1 MSNGSLELLKREVSD
16 KRAEGEYRE
25 TIEKGY
31 ILLEQAKRSGDSKA
45 MLAAYLNIAA
55 SYYFIGDIEEAFRCI
70 ESYREVCEDQ
80 GDESDHLNLYHVLF
94 LLYEY
99 TKDYPRAKE
108 TLLKTI
114 RTGKQLQKHKLIS
127 VAYGNMSHV
136 YLMEQRFAEALEA
149 ANKALGHAE
158 QSGALKPILW
168 MRIKMNVIKAQIGLG
183 NFKDSGEGLDKLLI
197 DPMLDDFMPE
207 KSQCFSIQGAWY
219 AEQKR
224 YKEAFAA
231 YTSAKDSAESYND
244 MQLLQSIEKERCRL
258 CELMEDIQLGYAV
271 QKQYIQLLNEVHH
284 SELAL
289 AALKL
294 DIKHNIVEYERK
306 ANTDYLTGLY
316 NRSYIEITT
325 NKWLKQAAATHEKIL
340 CLAFDIDDFKSINDS
355 NGHLF
360 GDEAIKLVSQACS
373 KVFREEDLIGRYGG
387 DEFVILIQGG
397 SLEIGEKKAMQLQQV
412 LGAIEFEGE
421 SATKPLTISIGISD
435 NLNGKVKSF
444 KELFHMAD
452 TCLYKAKQN
461 GKNQIVL
468 A

>member
-1 MSNGSLELLKREVSD
+1 MTNSGLEILKREVSD
-16 KRAEGEYRE
+16 RRAEGKYRE

-31 ILLEQAKRSGDSKA
+31 ILLEQAKRSSDSKS

-70 ESYREVCEDQ
+70 ESYREVCDAQ
-80 GDESDHLNLYHVLF
+80 GDESDQLSLYHVLF

-99 TKDYPRAKE
+99 NKDYPRAKE
-108 TLLKTI
+108 TLWKTI
-114 RTGKQLQKHKLIS
+114 RTGEQLQKHNLIS

-136 YLMEQRFAEALEA
+136 YLMEQRFAEALET
-149 ANKALGHAE
+149 ANKALDHAK
-158 QSGALKPILW
+158 QSEVLKPIRW
-168 MRIKMNVIKAQIGLG
+168 MKIRMNVIKAQIGLG
-183 NFKDSGEGLDKLLI
+183 NFKDSGEGLAGLLN
-197 DPMLDDFMPE
+197 DPILDEFIPE
-207 KSQCFSIQGAWY
+207 KAQCYSIQGTWY
-219 AEQKR
+219 TEQKR

-231 YTSAKDSAESYND
+231 YTSAKESAESYKD
-244 MQLLQSIEKERCRL
+244 MQLLQSVEKERCRL

-271 QKQYIQLLNEVHH
+271 QKQYIQLLNEIHH

-316 NRSYIEITT
+316 NRSFIEITT
-325 NKWLKQAAATHEKIL
+325 NKWLKQAALTHDKIL

-373 KVFREEDLIGRYGG
+373 KVFREEDLVGRYGG

-397 SLEIGEKKAMQLQQV
+397 SLEIGEKKAMQLQQA
-412 LGAIEFEGE
+412 LAAIEFEGGA
-421 SATKPLTISIGISD
+421 ATRPLTISIGISD

>member
-1 MSNGSLELLKREVSD
+1 MPSSSLELLKQEVSD
-16 KRAEGEYRE
+16 KRAEGKYRE

-45 MLAAYLNIAA
+45 VLAAYLNIAA

-70 ESYREVCEDQ
+70 ESYREVCEDE
-80 GDESDHLNLYHVLF
+80 GDESDHLSLYHVLF

-99 TKDYPRAKE
+99 TRDYPRAKE
-108 TLLKTI
+108 TLRKSI
-114 RTGKQLQKHKLIS
+114 RTGEQLQKHSLIS

-136 YLMEQRFAEALEA
+136 YLMEERFEEALEA
-149 ANKALGHAE
+149 GHKALEHAARN
-158 QSGALKPILW
+158 GVLKPTRQ
-168 MRIKMNVIKAQIGLG
+168 MRIEMNIIKAQIGLG
-183 NFKDSGEGLDKLLI
+183 NYDDAWALLDKLLHS
-197 DPMLDDFMPE
+197 PVLEDFMPE
-207 KSQCFSIQGAWY
+207 KAQSYSIKGAWY

-231 YTSAKDSAESYND
+231 YTAAKDSAQSNKD
-244 MQLLQSIEKERCRL
+244 MPLLQSIEKERCRL
-258 CELMEDIQLGYAV
+258 CDLMEDVQLGYAV
-271 QKQYIQLLNEVHH
+271 QKQYIQLLNEIHD

-325 NKWLKQAAATHEKIL
+325 NKWLKQAAATHEKVL

-360 GDEAIKLVSQACS
+360 GDEAIKLVSQSCS
-373 KVFREEDLIGRYGG
+373 KVFREEDLVGRYGG
-387 DEFVILIQGG
+387 DEFVILIKGA
-397 SLEIGEKKAMQLQQV
+397 SLEIGEKKAKQLQQA
-412 LGAIEFEGE
+412 LAAIELEG
-421 SATKPLTISIGISD
+421 SAAPTPLTISIGISD
-435 NLNGKVKSF
+435 NLDGKVKTF

-461 GKNQIVL
+461 GKNQIVI